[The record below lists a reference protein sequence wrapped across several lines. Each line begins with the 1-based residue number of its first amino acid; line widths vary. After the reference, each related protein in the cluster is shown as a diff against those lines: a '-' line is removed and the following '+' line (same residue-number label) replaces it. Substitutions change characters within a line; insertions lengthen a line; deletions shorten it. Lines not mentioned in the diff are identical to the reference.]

1 LLKFITR
8 RLLIIKIKGI
18 IKSMESP
25 RKVTV
30 EVTNKTVVRT
40 IIWIVATVILFK
52 FMGYISHVLTLIFA
66 AFFLALALNPVV
78 SWSRR
83 RLKIKSRAQATAV
96 AYLIIVLFLIIFF
109 ALVTPPLVRQ
119 TREFITNIPQN
130 VQQFQS
136 QDTGLSRAVQRYNLD
151 KKLDQGSKDFA
162 SNYSNYGSKLLDT
175 GKRVAEAIASV
186 FAVLVM
192 TFMMLVEGPKWFE
205 LYFNSLPE
213 RKRLRQKKIASKM
226 YKAVTGYV
234 NGQVIIAAVAGT
246 FAFLTLEIAGQILDV
261 PSNAVAL
268 GGIVFVFGIIPLFGN
283 PIAAVL
289 VVLVSL
295 LNSVTLAIIM
305 AIYFVIYFFIENHT
319 FQPYVQSRLND
330 LTPLMV
336 FIAALIGVSFG
347 GILGA
352 IVAIPAASA
361 VKILAED
368 YYERRNNHKPT
379 IDKEAI

>member
-1 LLKFITR
+1 MKH
-8 RLLIIKIKGI
+8 
-18 IKSMESP
+18 MEP
-25 RKVTV
+25 ARKVTV
-30 EVTNKTVVRT
+30 EVTNRT
-40 IIWIVATVILFK
+40 ILRTILWILATILLFK
-52 FMGYISHVLTLIFA
+52 FLGHITHIISLIFA

-83 RLKIKSRAQATAV
+83 MLKIKSRAQATAV
-96 AYLIIVLFLIIFF
+96 AYLMVVAFLAIFF

-119 TREFITNIPQN
+119 TREFISNIPQN
-130 VQQFQS
+130 VQQFQNG
-136 QDTGLSRAVQRYNLD
+136 DTGLAREVEKYHLD
-151 KKLDQGSKDFA
+151 EKLNQASKDFA
-162 SNYSNYGSKLLDT
+162 SNYSNFGGKLLDT
-175 GKRVAEAIASV
+175 GKRVAEAIASI

-192 TFMMLVEGPKWFE
+192 TFMMLVEGPRWFE
-205 LYFNSLPE
+205 LYFGTLTE
-213 RKRLRQKKIASKM
+213 RKRERQRKIALKM

-246 FAFLTLEIAGQILDV
+246 FAFLTLEIAGQVLDV

-283 PIAAVL
+283 PIAATL

-295 LNSVTLAIIM
+295 LNSVTLALVM

-336 FIAALIGVSFG
+336 FIAAIIGVAFG

-361 VKILAED
+361 IKILVED
-368 YYERRNNHKPT
+368 YYERRNNHKPAVR
-379 IDKEAI
+379 KA

>member
-1 LLKFITR
+1 
-8 RLLIIKIKGI
+8 
-18 IKSMESP
+18 
-25 RKVTV
+25 
-30 EVTNKTVVRT
+30 
-40 IIWIVATVILFK
+40 
-52 FMGYISHVLTLIFA
+52 
-66 AFFLALALNPVV
+66 
-78 SWSRR
+78 
-83 RLKIKSRAQATAV
+83 
-96 AYLIIVLFLIIFF
+96 
-109 ALVTPPLVRQ
+109 LVTPPLVNQ
-119 TREFITNIPQN
+119 TREFISNIPQN
-130 VQQFQS
+130 IQHFQN
-136 QDTGLSRAVQRYNLD
+136 QDSRLSRTVQKFHLD
-151 KKLDQGSKDFA
+151 KKINQTASDFS
-162 SNYSNYGSKLLDT
+162 SNYSNFGGKLLDT
-175 GKRVAEAIASV
+175 GKRVLEAVASI

-213 RKRLRQKKIASKM
+213 RKRSRQKKIATKM

-234 NGQVIIAAVAGT
+234 NGQVIIAAIAGT
-246 FAFLTLEIAGQILDV
+246 LAFLTLEIAGQILGV

-283 PIAAVL
+283 PIAATI

-295 LNSVTLAIIM
+295 LNSVTLAAIM

-336 FIAALIGVSFG
+336 FIAALIGVAFG

-352 IVAIPAASA
+352 IVAIPAAST

-368 YYERRNNHKPT
+368 YYERRTNHKPT
-379 IDKEAI
+379 IDQEAI

>member
-1 LLKFITR
+1 MKH
-8 RLLIIKIKGI
+8 
-18 IKSMESP
+18 MEP
-25 RKVTV
+25 ARKVTV
-30 EVTNKTVVRT
+30 EVTNRT
-40 IIWIVATVILFK
+40 ILRTILWILATILLFK
-52 FMGYISHVLTLIFA
+52 FLGHITHIISLIFA

-83 RLKIKSRAQATAV
+83 MLKIKSRAQATAV
-96 AYLIIVLFLIIFF
+96 AYLMVVAFLAIFF

-119 TREFITNIPQN
+119 TREFISNIPQN
-130 VQQFQS
+130 VQQFQNG
-136 QDTGLSRAVQRYNLD
+136 DTGLAREVEKYHLD
-151 KKLDQGSKDFA
+151 EKLNQASKDFA
-162 SNYSNYGSKLLDT
+162 SNYSNFGGKLLDT
-175 GKRVAEAIASV
+175 GKRVAEAIASI

-192 TFMMLVEGPKWFE
+192 TFMMLVEGPRWFE
-205 LYFNSLPE
+205 LYFGTLTE
-213 RKRLRQKKIASKM
+213 RKRERQRKIALKM

-246 FAFLTLEIAGQILDV
+246 FAFLTLEIAGQVLDV

-268 GGIVFVFGIIPLFGN
+268 GGIVFVFGIIPL
-283 PIAAVL
+283 
-289 VVLVSL
+289 
-295 LNSVTLAIIM
+295 NSVTLALVM

-336 FIAALIGVSFG
+336 FIAAIIGVAFG

-361 VKILAED
+361 IKILVED
-368 YYERRNNHKPT
+368 YYERRNNHKPAVR
-379 IDKEAI
+379 KA

>member
-1 LLKFITR
+1 MID
-8 RLLIIKIKGI
+8 
-18 IKSMESP
+18 MEP
-25 RKVTV
+25 ARKVTV
-30 EVTNKTVVRT
+30 EVTNKTIFRT
-40 IIWIVATVILFK
+40 IFWIVASIVLFK
-52 FMGYISHVLTLIFA
+52 FLGYISHIITLIFA

-96 AYLIIVLFLIIFF
+96 SYLMVVLFLIVFF

-119 TREFITNIPQN
+119 TREFISNIPGN
-130 VQQFQS
+130 IQQFQN
-136 QDTGLSRAVQRYNLD
+136 QDSRLARTVEKYHLD
-151 KKLDQGSKDFA
+151 EKINQGANDFS
-162 SNYSNYGSKLLDT
+162 SNYSNYGGKLLDT
-175 GKRVAEAIASV
+175 GKRVAEALASL

-192 TFMMLVEGPKWFE
+192 AFMMLVEGPRWLD
-205 LYFNSLPE
+205 LYFNNLPE
-213 RKRLRQKKIASKM
+213 RKRTRQKKISSKM

-234 NGQVIIAAVAGT
+234 NGQVIIAAVAGML
-246 FAFLTLEIAGQILDV
+246 AFLTLEIAGQLLNV

-283 PIAAVL
+283 PIAATI

-295 LNSVTLAIIM
+295 LNSVTLAAIM

-319 FQPYVQSRLND
+319 FQPYVQARLNN

-336 FIAALIGVSFG
+336 FIAALIGVAFG

-352 IVAIPAASA
+352 IVAIPVASA
-361 VKILAED
+361 IKILTED
-368 YYERRNNHKPT
+368 FYERRQTNNPHVHH
-379 IDKEAI
+379 EG